1 MLNCSP
7 QKRKNL
13 QINPYL
19 ILRLGERGG
28 GERRKARILKKKF
41 FNKNEKRFWS
51 HFKF

>member
-28 GERRKARILKKKF
+28 RGRGEEEGENTQKKY
-41 FNKNEKRFWS
+41 FNKNEKKILESF
-51 HFKF
+51 